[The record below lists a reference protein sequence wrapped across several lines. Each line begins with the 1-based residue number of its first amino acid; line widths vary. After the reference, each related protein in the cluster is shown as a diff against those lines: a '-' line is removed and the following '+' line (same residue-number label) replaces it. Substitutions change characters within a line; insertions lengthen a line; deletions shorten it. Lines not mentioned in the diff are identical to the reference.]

1 VVLNSSSTVL
11 LFHVLTLFEG
21 LIVSLNCSVV
31 VESASILQRLERPCP
46 AIDLTGAL
54 VLIHSHL
61 LDLDFPSFA
70 RAYVV

>member
-31 VESASILQRLERPCP
+31 VESASTLQRLERPCP
-46 AIDLTGAL
+46 AFVYLCF
-54 VLIHSHL
+54 HSHL
-61 LDLDFPSFA
+61 SDLDFPSFA